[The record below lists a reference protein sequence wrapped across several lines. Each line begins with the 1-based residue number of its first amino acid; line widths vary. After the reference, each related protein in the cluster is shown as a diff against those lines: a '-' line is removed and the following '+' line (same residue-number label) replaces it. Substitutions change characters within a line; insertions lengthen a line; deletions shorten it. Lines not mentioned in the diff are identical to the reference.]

1 MKHSGISKEPFFCNS
16 KIQGTFSGIG
26 TSPVIL
32 LGNQALASLS
42 KFPESRKVEYFSDL
56 VVSGWPM
63 IFKDLLSICGQDFLS
78 PYKTRRYLEGTE
90 GTKRNPG
97 KIISRFPCLDLF
109 FWAEDLEGTILP
121 DQKESLGC
129 LHVSSIREAQW
140 RHGDGGG
147 KKHQPLDWMVVFFLF
162 VFFFG
167 GRGRIRDGNNF
178 NELGPTGLLE
188 VGD

>member
-1 MKHSGISKEPFFCNS
+1 M
-16 KIQGTFSGIG
+16 GTFSGIG

-63 IFKDLLSICGQDFLS
+63 IFKDLLSIICGQDFLS
-78 PYKTRRYLEGTE
+78 PYKTRRYLE

-109 FWAEDLEGTILP
+109 FLSGR
-121 DQKESLGC
+121 LGRNDFAR
-129 LHVSSIREAQW
+129 SERITW
-140 RHGDGGG
+140 
-147 KKHQPLDWMVVFFLF
+147 LF
-162 VFFFG
+162 ACF
-167 GRGRIRDGNNF
+167 IY
-178 NELGPTGLLE
+178 
-188 VGD
+188 